1 MQVYRRVVWRVL
13 RVAGWLMT
21 PVVIIGA
28 AGVGAYL
35 AALVAPRFAT
45 VVGLAVVVVAGLVG
59 ATLGLGLWMKALR
72 QSPELR
78 HALAVTA
85 EGVPEGAAVGELFQ
99 PDRPASGDGSS

>member
-1 MQVYRRVVWRVL
+1 MYRSVVWRVFRL
-13 RVAGWLMT
+13 AGWLLT

-35 AALVAPRFAT
+35 AVLMAPRFS
-45 VVGLAVVVVAGLVG
+45 AVVSLVLVGVAGLAG
-59 ATLGLGLWMKALR
+59 AIVGLGLWLKALR

-78 HALAVTA
+78 HALAVTS
-85 EGVPEGAAVGELFQ
+85 EGVPEGAAVEELFQ